1 MTGIKPVVFE
11 LNGEKY
17 GIDINRVSGI
27 EKEQHIVSVPNSPEN
42 IKGIINLRGTIVP
55 VYNLARKFKAQDI
68 APENSQ
74 LIITKI
80 GEMLLAVEVESVKEI
95 FDISADS
102 ISEVPAIIQGGKTS
116 YILEIAKVG
125 NDLLIILDVD
135 SLLTEEEQQDV
146 ADFVKEQEA

>member
-1 MTGIKPVVFE
+1 MQAIKPVVFE

-17 GIDINRVSGI
+17 GIDITRVNGI
-27 EKEQHIVSVPNSPEN
+27 EKEQHIVSVPNSPDN

-55 VYNLARKFKAQDI
+55 VYNLAKKFKAQDI

-95 FDISADS
+95 FDIPADS
-102 ISEVPAIIQGGKTS
+102 ISEVPPIIQGGKTS

-146 ADFVKEQEA
+146 ADFVKEQQA

>member
-1 MTGIKPVVFE
+1 MQAIKPVVFE

-27 EKEQHIVSVPNSPEN
+27 EREQHIVAVPNSPEN

-55 VYNLARKFKAQDI
+55 VYNLAKKFKAQDI

-95 FDISADS
+95 FDIPAES

-146 ADFVKEQEA
+146 AEFVKEQES